1 MAGGPE
7 GFEVATVDDAAAEA
21 EEMFVIALRKDV
33 FVVST
38 GNLDGS
44 GIGMLEPAEG
54 EGKARALHAE
64 TLFDDAAAVADL
76 MFELCDVVVIDA
88 VMVECVRAKEET
100 TLLQFVDLAPFQR
113 MLAWALAHFFGEV
126 LKIFCF
132 ATFAGVNEVGIY
144 EEHGVNAIPL
154 EFRSYLRITIA
165 KAVIEGESQSA
176 TFDALAAAN
185 HPERFFKIHKV
196 AMLMK
201 PREQSCKALSVGI
214 VIVVPIY
221 HVSIENVDKR
231 GWLAERSCNAEVSI
245 SKKCAEWIRHIFYE
259 QMTFFNTVI

>member
-1 MAGGPE
+1 
-7 GFEVATVDDAAAEA
+7 
-21 EEMFVIALRKDV
+21 
-33 FVVST
+33 
-38 GNLDGS
+38 
-44 GIGMLEPAEG
+44 MLEFAEG
-54 EGKARALHAE
+54 EGKPRTFSSK
-64 TLFDDAAAVADL
+64 TLFNGASAVTDL
-76 MFELCDVVVIDA
+76 VFEFFDVVVIDA
-88 VMVECVRAKEET
+88 IMVKRMSTKEET
-100 TLLQFVDLAPFQR
+100 TLLQFVNLAPFQR

-126 LKIFCF
+126 LKIFSF
-132 ATFAGVNEVGIY
+132 ATLAGVNEVGID
-144 EEHGVNAIPL
+144 EEHGINAIPL

-245 SKKCAEWIRHIFYE
+245 SKKCAEWIRHIF
-259 QMTFFNTVI
+259 MSK